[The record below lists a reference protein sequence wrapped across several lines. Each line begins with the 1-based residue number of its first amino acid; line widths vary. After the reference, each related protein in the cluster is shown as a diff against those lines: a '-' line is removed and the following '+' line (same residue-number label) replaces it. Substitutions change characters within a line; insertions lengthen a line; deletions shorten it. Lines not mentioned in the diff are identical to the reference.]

1 MAHAHRIAE
10 IKGLSDE
17 AKAKL
22 TTAGIGT
29 VEHLLARTGDA
40 GKKAALAKELGV
52 PGPELTEWINRA
64 DLMRLN
70 GVGTQYA
77 DLLENVGV
85 DSCKELQHRVPAN
98 LHAKMVASNEGGKFT
113 QRTPT
118 LAQVTDW
125 ITQAKTI
132 VAESAA
138 VATAD

>member
-22 TTAGIGT
+22 TAAGIGT
-29 VEHLLARTGDA
+29 VEHLLARTSDA
-40 GKKAALAKELGV
+40 SKKAALAKELGV

-85 DSCKELQHRVPAN
+85 DSCKELQHRIPAN

-118 LAQVTDW
+118 LAQVTAW
-125 ITQAKTI
+125 IAEAKTI
-132 VAESAA
+132 VTESAA
-138 VATAD
+138 AASAD